1 MWFKHP
7 AWIPVAGILAVIDLG
22 AVWPAAQAGEAM
34 HASLHA
40 LLAVGF
46 ALGAQHLR
54 HRARVPAAGDV
65 IATMEELEA
74 RIAELHDLPDF
85 EGRLAELE
93 EHIDFMERALVD
105 ARSRANLPPK
115 D

>member
-7 AWIPVAGILAVIDLG
+7 AWILAVVDLG

-34 HASLHA
+34 HATSHA
-40 LLAVGF
+40 LLAVLF
-46 ALGAQHLR
+46 ALGAQYLR
-54 HRARVPAAGDV
+54 HRGRMPAAGDV
-65 IATMEELEA
+65 VATMEELEA

-93 EHIDFMERALVD
+93 EHIDFMERALVE
-105 ARSRANLPPK
+105 ARSRSNLPPRE
-115 D
+115 